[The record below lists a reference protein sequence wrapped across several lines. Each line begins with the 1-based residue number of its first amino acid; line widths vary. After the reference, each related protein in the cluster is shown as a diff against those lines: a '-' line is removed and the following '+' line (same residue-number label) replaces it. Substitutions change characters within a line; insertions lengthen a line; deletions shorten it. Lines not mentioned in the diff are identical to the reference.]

1 MKRFGV
7 CMMSLVVAVFLW
19 AVPTSAQD
27 NFIMSYGGGT

>member
-7 CMMSLVVAVFLW
+7 CMMSLVVVVFLW

-27 NFIMSYGGGT
+27 KFIMSYGGGT